1 MQLFKRNKL
10 KQVKCRYLL
19 GTKQLRAEVNK
30 WLVRKRQVHFFFPV
44 HLKASVSFLEKSVRH
59 VFIDKQI
66 N

>member
-30 WLVRKRQVHFFFPV
+30 WLVRKRQAHFFF
-44 HLKASVSFLEKSVRH
+44 SSSFEGICFVSGKEC
-59 VFIDKQI
+59 
-66 N
+66 